1 MGFVLSLLGI
11 GKWLREAATA
21 LLRLAGR
28 YPWQAALIASLCL
41 SGWLW
46 HGNTKR
52 DRVIAGWQ
60 AASKAWEAASDA
72 NAAKAIAQVKA
83 VEAKSAALAKDNQIH
98 EQDIRRDYGARSI
111 VYADRMR
118 ADKVCGRTAP
128 APAQDNPAPV
138 DNSPG
143 QDAIVVSRDDF
154 DILTENTIRLKAAHD
169 WGLALVKEGLAEPVV
184 WPEPALGGE

>member
-1 MGFVLSLLGI
+1 MLGQPFNPFT
-11 GKWLREAATA
+11 GLTA
-21 LLRLAGR
+21 KIYGGIAI
-28 YPWQAALIASLCL
+28 AALTFGAVQTVRIEGFWFIKGYQQKLEDKTRQLAEL
-41 SGWLW
+41 
-46 HGNTKR
+46 K
-52 DRVIAGWQ
+52 
-60 AASKAWEAASDA
+60 AASDA
-72 NAAKAIAQVKA
+72 NLAAAIAQVKA

-169 WGLALVKEGLAEPVV
+169 WGFALVKEGLAEPVV
-184 WPEPALGGE
+184 WPEPAMGGE